1 MLVCPWSVAVS
12 MDTEGIMHVC
22 SFDQT
27 PEIDIPKTFLFL
39 QYLYVTG
46 LHTPVTWNRYLIDI
60 DKISHVLAWG
70 QSMFSSILPEKSV
83 LSGGDPNVLYT
94 YSTCYGSHK
103 S

>member
-1 MLVCPWSVAVS
+1 MS

-27 PEIDIPKTFLFL
+27 SEIDIPIPEKAFLFL

-46 LHTPVTWNRYLIDI
+46 LYTLRLHGINIF
-60 DKISHVLAWG
+60 KINHVLAWG

-83 LSGGDPNVLYT
+83 LSGGVYIQYMLW
-94 YSTCYGSHK
+94 
-103 S
+103 